1 MNNLG
6 RAVVIA
12 ATLVGTVAMGARA
25 AEHARRERTGHGKE
39 LQQMEQQIKA
49 ARLVTKR
56 VQRDPR
62 SSTDLK
68 QKATALDQMLD
79 VRERTLAKLEA
90 VYRDFLAQ
98 HKSELDE
105 LEDLRR
111 RALAIDE
118 RLGQARTTLVQNN
131 RADLDQLKQSSQ
143 QARDLVEELRAAYE
157 TDRRARR
164 QR

>member
-1 MNNLG
+1 MRPIG
-6 RAVVIA
+6 KRAVIACLLVVALTAGAIA
-12 ATLVGTVAMGARA
+12 AERT
-25 AEHARRERTGHGKE
+25 RRERAGHGKQ
-39 LQQMEQQIKA
+39 LQQLEQQIKA

-79 VRERTLAKLEA
+79 ARERTLAKLDA
-90 VYRDFLAQ
+90 QYRDFLSR

-118 RLGQARTTLVQNN
+118 RLGQARTALVQSNQ
-131 RADLDQLKQSSQ
+131 ADIDQLKQSSQ
-143 QARDLVEELRAAYE
+143 QARDLVEELRTAYE
-157 TDRRARR
+157 TDRRSRR
-164 QR
+164 RK

>member
-1 MNNLG
+1 VTPIG
-6 RAVVIA
+6 K
-12 ATLVGTVAMGARA
+12 RA
-25 AEHARRERTGHGKE
+25 ALACLIVVVLAAGAVAAERTRRQRAGHGKE